1 MPPFTDGLG
10 VGSGEHLDDVVQ
22 PEAKAAPLA
31 NAIEAREEFLRCD
44 RPVEGLLGVEAVV
57 AAAAVFVGKRFAEV
71 GEQRAAAAV
80 ARLGIVHHLLQQIPG
95 NTLLLL
101 VGLFL
106 DETELLG
113 DVRCIEQQHT
123 LRRQTVA
130 PGPAGLL
137 IVALDV
143 FRQVVMNHKTHV
155 RFVDAHT
162 KRNRGAD
169 DLNLVADE
177 CLLIFGARRGIE
189 PGVVGG
195 TAQALLGEPLGQ
207 TLGGIPARAV
217 NDAALA
223 VVPLGY
229 VQNLVQGLAASDH
242 PVGEVA
248 AIETGDETTRIA
260 KLQLR
265 DDVLPHAIGGGG
277 SQCHHRCLRKTAAQC
292 GDLPVLR
299 AKVVAPL
306 ADAVCLV
313 DSDQP
318 RLPLGQALEHFRQ
331 HQPLWRD
338 VQQTKTSLVQLG
350 QALA

>member
-1 MPPFTDGLG
+1 M
-10 VGSGEHLDDVVQ
+10 
-22 PEAKAAPLA
+22 
-31 NAIEAREEFLRCD
+31 RCD

-80 ARLGIVHHLLQQIPG
+80 SCLGVVHHLLQQVTG
-95 NTLLLL
+95 YALLLFIRF
-101 VGLFL
+101 FL

-113 DVRCIEQQHT
+113 DVRRIEQQHT

-143 FRQVVMNHKTHV
+143 FREVVVNHKPHV
-155 RFVDAHT
+155 RFIDAHT

-177 CLLIFGARRGIE
+177 RLLIFGARRGIE
-189 PGVVGG
+189 PSVVGG

-229 VQNLVQGLAASDH
+229 VQNLVQRLAASDH

-248 AIETGDETTRIA
+248 AIETGDEPARIA
-260 KLQLR
+260 ESQLR
-265 DDVLPHAIGGGG
+265 DDVLPHAIGRGGG
-277 SQCHHRCLRKTAAQC
+277 QRHHRCLGKPATQR

-299 AKVVAPL
+299 AKVVAPF
-306 ADAVCLV
+306 ADTMRLV
-313 DSDQP
+313 DGDQP